1 MPTRLTRIS
10 ATGSLLLALATGIG
24 LGLWPCAYQGI
35 EVEAQPAPGGA
46 VQQRQLCAT
55 LIQADGV
62 DVLGVLTLPVL
73 LAGVGLVAVRAG
85 RRGILWA
92 CSTYR
97 LPQRSSSPWSPGDKA
112 LRPTAD
118 HQPSRTSAARDMR
131 GPEQLAPSTRSQPI
145 NGGGMRPS
153 GPPALAQPDWR
164 RVAKVTARGTA
175 TRGRARV
182 TAPAPAAGAGHGA
195 PAAAGRAYRL
205 VPAART
211 VAND

>member
-85 RRGILWA
+85 RRGILA
-92 CSTYR
+92 TVMV
-97 LPQRSSSPWSPGDKA
+97 A
-112 LRPTAD
+112 LVAFC
-118 HQPSRTSAARDMR
+118 
-131 GPEQLAPSTRSQPI
+131 LL
-145 NGGGMRPS
+145 
-153 GPPALAQPDWR
+153 ALAS
-164 RVAKVTARGTA
+164 VGLLYL
-175 TRGRARV
+175 
-182 TAPAPAAGAGHGA
+182 
-195 PAAAGRAYRL
+195 PAAAAL
-205 VPAART
+205 VIAV
-211 VAND
+211 VAWRQGAPPNG